1 MTDEIRFLKQYGSWA
16 VIAGASEGLGAAYAE
31 QLARLGMNVVLV
43 ARRQVLLD
51 SLASQLT
58 EKYHVQVKTLL
69 LDLSLPTSAES
80 VIQATQDL
88 DVGLLV
94 YNAAFSAVGPFHNYS
109 LEDHMREIDTN
120 ILTPLALTYRFGAG
134 MLARQRGGILLMSS
148 LSAFQGSAFISNYAA
163 TKAFNIL
170 LAEGLW
176 EEWRQHG
183 VDVLVCIAGATRTP
197 NYVASAPRQTNRFS
211 DATLE
216 PETVVN
222 EALAALGN
230 QPYVIPGRSNR
241 VSSFIMRH
249 LLPRKMA
256 IQVMGRILKGMYAS

>member
-1 MTDEIRFLKQYGSWA
+1 MMDEIRFSKQYGSWA

-31 QLARLGMNVVLV
+31 ELARLGINLVLV
-43 ARRQVLLD
+43 ARRLVLLE

-58 EKYHVQVKTLL
+58 EKHHIQVKTFL
-69 LDLSLPTSAES
+69 LDLSLPNSAET
-80 VIQATQDL
+80 IFQFTQDL
-88 DVGLLV
+88 DISLLV

-120 ILTPLALTYRFGAG
+120 IRTPLALTYMFGEG

-176 EEWRQHG
+176 AEWRQRG
-183 VDVLVCIAGATRTP
+183 VDVLFCVDGATRTP
-197 NYVASAPRQTNRFS
+197 NYVASAPRSEERRVGK
-211 DATLE
+211 E
-216 PETVVN
+216 C
-222 EALAALGN
+222 
-230 QPYVIPGRSNR
+230 RSR
-241 VSSFIMRH
+241 WS
-249 LLPRKMA
+249 
-256 IQVMGRILKGMYAS
+256 